1 MNKIVKDQIKK
12 LRPSATL
19 VINEESNKLIKSG
32 KKVYKF
38 GFGQS
43 PFPIPDSVV
52 TALKN
57 NANKNTY
64 LPMQGL
70 EELRLAVA
78 SNLNKVNK
86 NNFVLDD
93 TLERNI
99 AFANKEIDKNKLDL
113 AIKLSGLEN
122 FNLKLKDQF
131 NRNLGENA
139 SKISGGELQRIALA
153 RALYADKD
161 ILILD
166 EFTSS
171 LDKKN
176 EKKIFETMLKLNK
189 TKTILVVSHNTEIS
203 KIAKKSFKIENRKII
218 NFS

>member
-1 MNKIVKDQIKK
+1 MLNTFRNKI
-12 LRPSATL
+12 
-19 VINEESNKLIKSG
+19 
-32 KKVYKF
+32 Y
-38 GFGQS
+38 
-43 PFPIPDSVV
+43 
-52 TALKN
+52 
-57 NANKNTY
+57 Y
-64 LPMQGL
+64 LSQ
-70 EELRLAVA
+70 
-78 SNLNKVNK
+78 